1 MIHSHVQIGT
11 DQYYPGTCEAD
22 LVCSE
27 SVTDSIVTQS
37 LECPEGFICDQYT
50 NTTVSVNFQCRF
62 GYVCDFA
69 TTPDPTVTSP
79 TGQFKKLC
87 PAGFVC
93 SDGTGLG
100 QQNTVICPPN
110 YYCPTGTADHL
121 VGHMAGDAA
130 NRGLTTEQAN
140 PYLGTDHV
148 VYTVNDDVRMISNHD
163 KRCLGGVDTDLVLRY
178 TVDWHAEGEDLAN
191 PFLLYLLNHRP
202 GNTYAGDQVPYSNIS
217 IVTGLNS
224 TSIAPDGGIKYDYY
238 RPEAINEAVKENT
251 VCARDHKWRLID
263 QTIYRKE
270 CDCVNFF
277 RVVIAVYRLWLCT
290 FPSLPG
296 TISFICHLFFN
307 LIDIYLYF
315 CLYC

>member
-1 MIHSHVQIGT
+1 
-11 DQYYPGTCEAD
+11 
-22 LVCSE
+22 
-27 SVTDSIVTQS
+27 
-37 LECPEGFICDQYT
+37 
-50 NTTVSVNFQCRF
+50 
-62 GYVCDFA
+62 
-69 TTPDPTVTSP
+69 
-79 TGQFKKLC
+79 
-87 PAGFVC
+87 
-93 SDGTGLG
+93 
-100 QQNTVICPPN
+100 
-110 YYCPTGTADHL
+110 
-121 VGHMAGDAA
+121 
-130 NRGLTTEQAN
+130 
-140 PYLGTDHV
+140 

-191 PFLLYLLNHRP
+191 PFLLYLLSHRP

-296 TISFICHLFFN
+296 TIFICTFAFIADQYGIVWEYGFRDTSRYNLFK
-307 LIDIYLYF
+307 
-315 CLYC
+315 